1 MHAGEREVKSHPWCT
16 PVQYSSV
23 LPPSSAF
30 PSQMTWSSVGSR
42 SAPAGSTPRV
52 AAGGSFGA
60 TQRACS
66 ALGFSSGGICT
77 RGGGFTR
84 AGAGCG
90 DGILFANNEKATMQ
104 NLNDRL
110 ASYLDKVRL
119 LEGDNAE
126 LECKIREWYA
136 KVGPSCEPR
145 DYSCYHKEIEDL
157 QNQTNKILLNI
168 DNNRMTADDFRV
180 KYEAECGLRQNVD
193 TDICNLRPVLDQL
206 ASCKTDLQL
215 QCEALTEEMCCLKTN
230 HEEEMSCL
238 RKQATGDVNVEVN
251 ACPGPDL
258 RKILEDLRCQY
269 ETLMERNRKETEQW
283 YGLTLQ
289 VEEVNLEVVT
299 SSQEIES
306 SNKQVTELRRQLQAL
321 EINKENLESS
331 LAETEC
337 RYNKYLAE
345 LQNQISCVEQR
356 LAEIRAEMECQN
368 QEYKT
373 LLDVKCRLEQEIQ
386 TYHCLL
392 EGGQHDIMYFGEV
405 SFAYSETL
413 RHTGKL
419 IKASYRQN
427 QPQHPLLH

>member
-392 EGGQHDIMYFGEV
+392 EGGQHDIMYFYWLGH
-405 SFAYSETL
+405 S
-413 RHTGKL
+413 
-419 IKASYRQN
+419 
-427 QPQHPLLH
+427 